1 MNNPIQKINAAT
13 DTMLNEQKVII
24 QVVQHLRPGGIEA
37 LSLDLLAFSAA
48 TETTIIISLEGNAQT
63 AIDAWPRLI
72 PFKDQLIFL
81 NKKPGIS
88 PSLVMQLQ
96 HILKKLNANAV
107 HTHHTGPLLYA
118 GVAARLAGIKHLVH
132 TEHDAWHLQQLKRRT
147 LQRWAIKMLQPTL
160 AADANAVA
168 SMMKQQLNCDHD
180 ITVIHNGIDTEY
192 FIPGDSVLAR
202 SQLKLPPNAALIGC
216 SGRLEQVKGHS
227 VLINALHKLP
237 LNVHLVLAGAG
248 STEPLLRRLV
258 NQLQLTTRVH
268 FLGRIDNMPLFYQ
281 ALDVFCLPSLNEGFP
296 LAPLEA
302 QACNIP
308 TLVTNVGGAKETLC
322 PHSGKLVP
330 ANNCTLMANKL
341 ADMLQ
346 RFGDKQPREFVQ
358 KNGDIRLMV
367 KAYATLRDA
376 GAAYV

>member
-1 MNNPIQKINAAT
+1 MNQSIPTTNAAT
-13 DTMLNEQKVII
+13 NAMPNKQKVII

-48 TETTIIISLEGNAQT
+48 TETTFIISLEGNAQT
-63 AIDAWPRLI
+63 AIDAWPRLM
-72 PFKDQLIFL
+72 PFQDQLIFL
-81 NKKPGIS
+81 NKQPGIT

-96 HILKKLNANAV
+96 HLLKKLNASAV

-118 GVAARLAGIKHLVH
+118 GLAARLAGIKHLVH
-132 TEHDAWHLQQLKRRT
+132 TEHDAWHLQQFKRRT
-147 LQRWAIKMLQPTL
+147 LQRWAIKLLYPTL

-168 SMMKQQLNCDHD
+168 SMMKEQLDCDHD
-180 ITVIHNGIDTEY
+180 IAVINNGIDTEY
-192 FIPGDSVLAR
+192 FIPGDTRLAR
-202 SQLKLPPNAALIGC
+202 NQLKLPSEVALIGC

-237 LNVHLVLAGAG
+237 QNVHLVLAGAG
-248 STEPLLRRLV
+248 STESLLRSLV

-308 TLVTNVGGAKETLC
+308 TLVTDVGGAKETLC
-322 PHSGKLVP
+322 PHSGELVP
-330 ANNCTLMANKL
+330 ANDCTLMANKL
-341 ADMLQ
+341 AGMLQ
-346 RFGDKQPREFVQ
+346 LLSNKQPREFVQ

-367 KAYATLRDA
+367 KAYACLRDA
-376 GAAYV
+376 GGAYA